1 LVSPGGGVVSGRSV
15 VVWSRFVG
23 VALCLGVVSLLSACN
38 PFAPAS
44 SGGQAANGA
53 GTLDHIIQSKQVR
66 VGVVNDNPP
75 YSFVDSSGNLVGYDI
90 DIINAIAHDVGATP
104 NLVRVD
110 APGRISGLQTG
121 QLDM

>member
-1 LVSPGGGVVSGRSV
+1 LVGPGGSVMSGRSV
-15 VVWSRFVG
+15 MWSRFVG
-23 VALCLGVVSLLSACN
+23 VALCVGVFSLLSACN

-44 SGGQAANGA
+44 PGGQAATGA
-53 GTLDHIIQSKQVR
+53 GALDHIIQPKQIR
-66 VGVVNDNPP
+66 VGVVTDNPP